1 MVYTKMSTNNIISI
15 PPEHIPSG
23 MKAVHI
29 GMPFLQTAMDE
40 LASFSCKKV
49 FVMANKSS
57 IKFIEGDDTKLV
69 NVLQSKGLLAA
80 PLCTSIN
87 MGGAEEGLLK
97 ACDDAYTAHADL
109 VMTVGGGAVQD
120 AGKLVRLWLSTK
132 SDNDKN
138 KKIGCTVEGLQAATE
153 QDPMPE
159 LPPQICMPNS
169 FAMAEATHIAGLVTK
184 LKSKSGAAHVKLLP
198 TTIIYDPVLSSGLPD
213 WVRFGTSLRGVEHA
227 IGAITHP
234 KANEDVRTRALEG
247 LSILGD
253 NLTKLIS
260 DPESATLQSN
270 LYMGG
275 FIAIRALNMGCY
287 PTIGHLIENQYSAK
301 FNVHQGSCSGIFC
314 ARIMDYHYIN
324 SREYQ
329 QRISAALGTENKP
342 APQIVRDLIASL
354 PEVKNEHIQVDV
366 TSEMLL
372 EFTQW
377 MFDNHNARY
386 TVLSPRKFES
396 AEDMYNMMTKP
407 LKDL

>member
-1 MVYTKMSTNNIISI
+1 MGTNNIISI
-15 PPEHIPSG
+15 PPEHIPTG

-40 LASFSCKKV
+40 LSSFNCKKV

-57 IKFIEGDDTKLV
+57 IKFIEVDDTKLV
-69 NVLQSKGLLAA
+69 NILQSKGLLAA

-132 SDNDKN
+132 SDNDK
-138 KKIGCTVEGLQAATE
+138 KKVGCTVEGLQAATE

-184 LKSKSGAAHVKLLP
+184 LKSKSGAAHAKLLP
-198 TTIIYDPVLSSGLPD
+198 TVIIYDPVLSSELPD

-234 KANEDVRTRALEG
+234 KANENVRIRALEG

-260 DPESATLQSN
+260 HPESATLQSN

-275 FIAIRALNMGCY
+275 FIAIRALIMMGCY

-301 FNVHQGSCSGIFC
+301 FNVHQGSCSGVLC

-342 APQIVRDLIASL
+342 APQIVRDLIAL
-354 PEVKNEHIQVDV
+354 FQK
-366 TSEMLL
+366 
-372 EFTQW
+372 
-377 MFDNHNARY
+377 
-386 TVLSPRKFES
+386 
-396 AEDMYNMMTKP
+396 
-407 LKDL
+407 